1 MQNKLF
7 IGGFISLFSYWLGGI
22 DKALEVLIFMVVV
35 DYLTGVFV
43 AISQKCLNSKV
54 GFKGIFKKFSMF
66 IIVGVAVQLDLLFGQ
81 QNILRTIAIYFF
93 IANEGFSLIEN
104 MGNLN
109 IVVPEFLKEYFT
121 QLQDRKWFHGTKNN
135 VFNSNVVHYLCNVYT
150 KRTGNIKTLSWN
162 TSGKEVVNYEW

>member
-121 QLQDRKWFHGTKNN
+121 QLQDRK
-135 VFNSNVVHYLCNVYT
+135 
-150 KRTGNIKTLSWN
+150 
-162 TSGKEVVNYEW
+162 